1 MMALILFN
9 IFAILVLDQSNQIKI
24 RWGKKTPKKYFFIKS
39 KISFY
44 SLKKSVTTKITI

>member
-24 RWGKKTPKKYFFIKS
+24 RWGKKTTLKIFFYQEQDFFLFS
-39 KISFY
+39 
-44 SLKKSVTTKITI
+44 